1 MLVLEQT
8 DRLSV
13 FIAVNQIINLTRN
26 WRSTLQVCNNVLY
39 EGGIYARIKGLGFPY
54 VVQRPFSSRQI
65 YRIVANK
72 NNIKRIGYVI
82 FLMVTLHIII
92 TRMHLYFSLPLVNR
106 KANQIHHQFKIL
118 RDATYGAVNLLCVPF
133 WKPYLLEKS
142 RNEDIIWIRHNET
155 TTLYIRT

>member
-1 MLVLEQT
+1 MLEKT

-26 WRSTLQVCNNVLY
+26 CRSTLQVCNNVLY

-65 YRIVANK
+65 YRIEANK

-82 FLMVTLHIII
+82 FFMVTLHIII

-118 RDATYGAVNLLCVPF
+118 IDN
-133 WKPYLLEKS
+133 
-142 RNEDIIWIRHNET
+142 
-155 TTLYIRT
+155 